1 MKLTLKRFYQAV
13 DLDNPDKVTY
23 YLVLVT
29 DAGKEVLLPVQKETT
44 EALVRMLYDRGQEES
59 EESSNELEN
68 DSSEDQSEVGHEEED
83 EYLSEETESEEL
95 EEDELEGDELDDDD
109 LGPAA
114 YAAKPAIVRREVSKN
129 PQTPISEDDIPS
141 L

>member
-1 MKLTLKRFYQAV
+1 MNLTLKRFYQAV

-44 EALVRMLYDRGQEES
+44 EALVNMLYAGGQEES
-59 EESSNELEN
+59 EESSNELEK
-68 DSSEDQSEVGHEEED
+68 DSSEEFSEVSHEEED
-83 EYLSEETESEEL
+83 TDLPEES
-95 EEDELEGDELDDDD
+95 EEDELGDDEFEDDEFE
-109 LGPAA
+109 PAA
-114 YAAKPAIVRREVSKN
+114 YAAKPGIVRRDVSKN